1 MKKILSLVI
10 LVFALGSCSQD
21 IQFNNEAV
29 FQGVK
34 DNLFWRGSDAKAI
47 YSVSQDK
54 LTISAVTLNEN
65 MTLTMPMPDAPIA
78 GNDASTHVT
87 YVFGT
92 SLDKTATYSYFDDVD
107 EYFYET
113 AIGVGDG
120 EIVITEYDGTYVTG
134 TFRFNAKNTD
144 TASEAPETVNM
155 QSGVFYKIP
164 VTQEL

>member
-47 YSVSQDK
+47 YSVSQST
-54 LTISAVTLNEN
+54 LTISAGTINET
-65 MTLTMPMPDAPIA
+65 MTLKMPMVESPIA
-78 GNDASTHVT
+78 GNNDATHVT
-87 YVFGT
+87 YVLGT
-92 SLDKTATYSYFDDVD
+92 SLDKTATYSYFDDLD

-113 AIGVGDG
+113 TNNIGDG
-120 EIVITEYDGTYVTG
+120 EIVITEYDGTYITG

-144 TASEAPETVNM
+144 AESEAPETVNM